1 MCDIWATDITIEGSC
16 SPGAWPFVLWDRSPD
31 KAARWRLSS
40 LWEPFSPTRLLRC
53 DAMRG
58 KVSHKERRRCHG
70 NLTHV
75 SVRRSVTLVSFASHA
90 LLVML
95 DVVEEEERA
104 PLVILLPGAS
114 RARQRNMNEV

>member
-1 MCDIWATDITIEGSC
+1 M
-16 SPGAWPFVLWDRSPD
+16 
-31 KAARWRLSS
+31 
-40 LWEPFSPTRLLRC
+40 
-53 DAMRG
+53 
-58 KVSHKERRRCHG
+58 
-70 NLTHV
+70 
-75 SVRRSVTLVSFASHA
+75 SVRSVTLVSFASHA

>member
-1 MCDIWATDITIEGSC
+1 MCDIWTTDITIEGSC

-40 LWEPFSPTRLLRC
+40 LWEPFSPTRLLRR

-75 SVRRSVTLVSFASHA
+75 SVRSVTLVSFASHA